1 MLDYL
6 SKDVFGRYWNTVVD
20 PLLKQA
26 GPLAGTVLKRLET
39 DSWECGGMNWSTDF
53 AEEFKPYNGY
63 DIIKYLPVVTG
74 KIVESREVSNGFLA
88 GLRKTIA
95 HGVSVNNYP
104 AISHRDASCT
114 LP

>member
-1 MLDYL
+1 
-6 SKDVFGRYWNTVVD
+6 
-20 PLLKQA
+20 
-26 GPLAGTVLKRLET
+26 
-39 DSWECGGMNWSTDF
+39 MNWSTDF

-74 KIVESREVSNGFLA
+74 KIVESREVSNAFLA
-88 GLRKTIA
+88 DLRKTIA